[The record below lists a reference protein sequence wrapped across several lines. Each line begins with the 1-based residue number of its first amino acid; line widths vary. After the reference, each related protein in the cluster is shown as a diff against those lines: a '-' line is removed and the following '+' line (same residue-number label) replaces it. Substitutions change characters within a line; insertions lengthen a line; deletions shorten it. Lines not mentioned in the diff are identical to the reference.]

1 MKHLARTIDRWRR
14 PVVFNY
20 DRLCWIDGK
29 LFRKTH
35 RYPAHDYLEIVA
47 SPAHANA
54 LRSRALKQLL
64 RYRQVAAPTPNSI
77 TWEEWRLADS
87 MRAILDIQPGA
98 AYRYHDAHVGTR
110 RVSRIIPPDV
120 LACPGRLTALN
131 FQMRAEAKGSMV
143 TMEQRLGKTI
153 ATYDK
158 QVYIKVFEIIPK
170 ALVEKSKCSNT

>member
-1 MKHLARTIDRWRR
+1 MKHLTRTIDRWRR
-14 PVVFNY
+14 PVVFAY

-29 LFRKTH
+29 LCRKTYG
-35 RYPAHDYLEIVA
+35 YPAHDYLEIVA
-47 SPAHANA
+47 SHAHANA

-64 RYRQVAAPTPNSI
+64 RYRQTTIQMQNAI
-77 TWEEWRLADS
+77 TWEEWRMADS

-98 AYRYHDAHVGTR
+98 AYRYRDAHVGTR

-131 FQMRAEAKGSMV
+131 VQMRAEAKGSMV

-158 QVYIKVFEIIPK
+158 QVYVKVFEIIPK
-170 ALVEKSKCSNT
+170 ALVEKSKCSNS